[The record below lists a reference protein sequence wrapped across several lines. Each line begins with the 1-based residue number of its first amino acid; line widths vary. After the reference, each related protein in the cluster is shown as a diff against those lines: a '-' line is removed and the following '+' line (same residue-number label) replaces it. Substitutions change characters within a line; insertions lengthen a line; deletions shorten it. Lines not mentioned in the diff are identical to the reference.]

1 MPTLEDR
8 VVVAIFEKFLALPSK
23 SKPRILTSG
32 IQEWVPLSGIVAI
45 GDNDSITCLALGTG
59 MKCLP
64 SSKSSI
70 LESDTVL
77 HDWHAEILAIRAFNH
92 SLLQECHR
100 LASCANYKSPILR
113 WRQAQTMSE
122 ARNTQ
127 PFEIDEGLRI
137 MMYCSEAPCGDASM
151 ELVMEAQHDATPWP
165 VVIPDEQTTSSL
177 LGRGS
182 FSQLGVVRRKP
193 CEYRHARILSA
204 TDTIHEKARGD
215 SPVTL
220 SKSCSDKLAL
230 KQCISLLSSP
240 LSLLISPDNAYI
252 DTLILPRDQYRQQA
266 CERAFGTSGRMS
278 PVVGSDWPAN
288 YNFRP
293 FRIKTTEINFHY
305 SRRAAGTNAKVCKG
319 SNVSAVWTPNHQET
333 LINGVLQGRK
343 QTDRMGASVLS
354 RVQIWNLFLQIV
366 NLLDVPSLYSSLEL
380 SSYMDMKLSQ
390 GLKHR
395 RHVKNDVKMEALKGW
410 NS

>member
-1 MPTLEDR
+1 MVAAILEN
-8 VVVAIFEKFLALPSK
+8 FHALPTK
-23 SKPRILTSG
+23 SKPRTLTNG

-45 GDNDSITCLALGTG
+45 GDNDGITCLALGTG

-64 SSKSSI
+64 SSKSSL
-70 LESDTVL
+70 LESGTVL
-77 HDWHAEILAIRAFNH
+77 HDWHAEILTIRAFNH
-92 SLLQECHR
+92 FLLQECHR
-100 LASCANYKSPILR
+100 LASCANYKSPILQ
-113 WRQAQTMSE
+113 WKQ
-122 ARNTQ
+122 ARNMAEACDTQ
-127 PFEIDEGLRI
+127 PFEVDESLRI

-151 ELVMEAQHDATPWP
+151 ELVMEAQHDPTPWP
-165 VVIPDEQTTSSL
+165 VAIPDDQATSRL

-193 CEYRHARILSA
+193 CEFPHPQILSA
-204 TDTIHEKARGD
+204 TDTIHGKARGD

-220 SKSCSDKLAL
+220 SKSCSDKIAL

-266 CERAFGTSGRMS
+266 CERAFGPSGRML
-278 PVVGSDWPAN
+278 PVVGSNWPAH
-288 YNFRP
+288 YNFCP
-293 FRIKTTEINFHY
+293 FQIETTEITFHY
-305 SRRAAGTNAKVCKG
+305 SRRAACTNAKGCKG

-343 QTDRMGASVLS
+343 QTDRIGASALS
-354 RVQIWNLFLQIV
+354 RVQIWNLLLQTV
-366 NLLDVPSLYSSLEL
+366 NLLDNPSLKSSLEL

-395 RHVKNDVKMEALKGW
+395 RHVKNNVKSQALKGW
-410 NS
+410 NN